1 MPETKKRLGK
11 GLNSLLSSTRLQE
24 IDQSASMVRE
34 ADSAVEKIGERIIS
48 LPIEKISTNPHQPR
62 QHWSEQKLLDLADS
76 IKANGLIQPIIV
88 RPLNSGF
95 QLVAGERRLRAAQM
109 AGLDEI
115 SAVVRDATEE
125 QMLEWAL
132 VENIHRADLNPI
144 ERARAYQHYLKS
156 FSLTQETA
164 AGKLGEDRSTIANY
178 VRLLELPDEI
188 QKLLETGSIT
198 MGHARALLSLE
209 SAIKRSKLAQAI
221 LAKKLSVRDVERQ
234 VQVLKN
240 PPLENK
246 TAPDNP
252 SPLIQELQQQMTQ
265 ALGTKVVIKTVGKKA
280 RRGKIIIEFY
290 NLDDFDRI
298 KEKLQITSQ

>member
-1 MPETKKRLGK
+1 MPETKRRLGK
-11 GLNSLLSSTRLQE
+11 GLNSLLSSTRLEE
-24 IDQSASMVRE
+24 IDQSSP
-34 ADSAVEKIGERIIS
+34 AVPETVSLVAKAGERILS
-48 LPIEKISTNPHQPR
+48 LLIEKISTNPHQPR
-62 QHWSEQKLLDLADS
+62 QHWNEQKLLDLADS

-109 AGLDEI
+109 AGLTEI
-115 SAVVRDATEE
+115 AAIVRDATEE

-132 VENIHRADLNPI
+132 VENIHRADLSPI

-188 QKLLETGSIT
+188 QKLLEAGSIT

-209 SAIKRSKLAQAI
+209 NAIKRSKLAQLI
-221 LAKKLSVRDVERQ
+221 IAKKLSVRDVERQ

-240 PPLENK
+240 PLTDVLK
-246 TAPDNP
+246 TPETT
-252 SPLIQELQQQMTQ
+252 SPLIMELQQQMTQ
-265 ALGTKVVIKTVGKKA
+265 ALGTKVIIKTVGKKA

-290 NLDDFDRI
+290 SLDDFDRI
-298 KEKLQITSQ
+298 KEKLQISTQ

>member
-1 MPETKKRLGK
+1 MSETKRRLGK

-24 IDQSASMVRE
+24 IEQSSPVVQD
-34 ADSAVEKIGERIIS
+34 ADSASEKPGERILS

-62 QHWSEQKLLDLADS
+62 QHWNEQKLLDLADS

-88 RPLNSGF
+88 RSLNSGF
-95 QLVAGERRLRAAQM
+95 QLIAGERRLRASQM
-109 AGLDEI
+109 AGLKTI
-115 SAVVRDATEE
+115 PAVIRDATEE

-132 VENIHRADLNPI
+132 VENIHRADLSPI

-178 VRLLELPDEI
+178 VRLLELSDDI
-188 QKLLETGSIT
+188 QKLLAAGAIT

-209 SAIKRSKLAQAI
+209 DPLQRSKLAQLI
-221 LAKKLSVRDVERQ
+221 IAKKLSVRDVERQ

-240 PPLENK
+240 PPTEALKQPE
-246 TAPDNP
+246 NP

-298 KEKLQITSQ
+298 KEKLQIAPQ

>member
-1 MPETKKRLGK
+1 MPEIKKRLGK
-11 GLNSLLSSTRLQE
+11 GLNSLLSSTCLQE
-24 IDQSASMVRE
+24 IDQSSPVVRE
-34 ADSAVEKIGERIIS
+34 AVSAVEKGGERIMS
-48 LPIEKISTNPHQPR
+48 LSIDKISTNPHQPR
-62 QHWSEQKLLDLADS
+62 QRWNEQKLLDLADS

-109 AGLDEI
+109 AGLAEI

-132 VENIHRADLNPI
+132 VENIHRADLSPI

-164 AGKLGEDRSTIANY
+164 ARKLGEDRSTIANY
-178 VRLLELPDEI
+178 VRLLELSADI
-188 QKLLETGSIT
+188 QKLLAAGSIT

-209 SAIKRSKLAQAI
+209 NPLQRSKLAQLI
-221 LAKKLSVRDVERQ
+221 IAKKLSVRDVERQ

-240 PPLENK
+240 PPADVLK
-246 TAPDNP
+246 TPENP
-252 SPLIQELQQQMTQ
+252 SPLIMELQQQMTQ
-265 ALGTKVVIKTVGKKA
+265 ALGTKVIIKTVGKKA

-298 KEKLQITSQ
+298 KEKLQISPQ